1 MSTVQYVFILVKMLL
16 HYRDLFLQEAKGR
29 RVPVPVDLGSGSVS
43 ILQEWLLGLAA
54 ALHTATRQQAQ
65 GKAVLC
71 RREGSVLGILR
82 KVHSQSGLEKE
93 LSLVAGDT
101 VLAWARGIQ
110 AVLDGLG
117 LLVGEALLPAG
128 RVAGVGELLAR
139 LVTSLL
145 ARLAGME
152 EVPSDLAK
160 SLAVHSTVHQDHRQ
174 SQVGALPKLKRHRTL
189 Q

>member
-1 MSTVQYVFILVKMLL
+1 MLL
-16 HYRDLFLQEAKGR
+16 HYRGLFLQEAKGR
-29 RVPVPVDLGSGSVS
+29 RVPVPVDLGGGSVS

-65 GKAVLC
+65 GEAVLC
-71 RREGSVLGILR
+71 RREGSVLGFLR
-82 KVHSQSGLEKE
+82 KVHSLEKE
-93 LSLVAGDT
+93 
-101 VLAWARGIQ
+101 LAWARGIQ

-128 RVAGVGELLAR
+128 RVVGVGELLAR

-160 SLAVHSTVHQDHRQ
+160 FNGAVCSMLAVHSTVHQDHRQ
-174 SQVGALPKLKRHRTL
+174 SQVGALPKLKLHRTL